1 MASTNKFG
9 TSSLRETIQQVL
21 DDNEDESSFNANG
34 NPITNLGDP
43 VNDNDAATKSYVD
56 NSNNLKVSK
65 SGDSMSGTLNM
76 STNRIIG
83 LPTTILDASS
93 DSDAVSKKIMI
104 DVAAGLQSNAL
115 QRAGGS
121 MNGQIDMNS
130 NKIVNL
136 ADPTSGQDAAS
147 KYYIDTALNGY
158 LGKFGTTAQGDLM
171 VSIAADTIRNIGCNN
186 INAGKTLRLY
196 VGDTNNFF
204 QYGVD
209 SLTLDTSA
217 GILVKQGTNNVMSIG
232 NSTSDPSAHF
242 YQNIKMEQK
251 YITNLHDPS
260 SNQDAS
266 TKSYTDTA
274 DNLRVLKAG
283 DTMSGTLNMSNSQ
296 ITNLASPTNGGDASN
311 KSYVDSKL
319 IKSSSGVIPVLGTD
333 YNNRCGAI
341 VTCSQDYNSQFR
353 AWQMFA
359 HGLANGSND
368 FATVVSPTY
377 PVIVQIQLANAVSIW
392 QIAIRGRISVSSAF
406 TAWQLRG
413 SVDGTT
419 YVTLIN
425 STQTLTSGVGSVT
438 PIYLIPVSPVNTNA
452 FKYFQLYFTAA
463 NGTSSPGI
471 SYCQLYQYDTLY

>member
-9 TSSLRETIQQVL
+9 TSSLRETIQQVF
-21 DDNEDESSFNANG
+21 DENEDESSFNANG
-34 NPITNLGDP
+34 NPITNLGEPD
-43 VNDNDAATKSYVD
+43 NDNDAATKSYVD

-115 QRAGGS
+115 QRAGDS

-196 VGDTNNFF
+196 LGDTNNLF

-217 GILVKQGTNNVMSIG
+217 GILVKQGTNNVM
-232 NSTSDPSAHF
+232 
-242 YQNIKMEQK
+242 
-251 YITNLHDPS
+251 
-260 SNQDAS
+260 
-266 TKSYTDTA
+266 
-274 DNLRVLKAG
+274 
-283 DTMSGTLNMSNSQ
+283 
-296 ITNLASPTNGGDASN
+296 
-311 KSYVDSKL
+311 
-319 IKSSSGVIPVLGTD
+319 
-333 YNNRCGAI
+333 
-341 VTCSQDYNSQFR
+341 
-353 AWQMFA
+353 
-359 HGLANGSND
+359 
-368 FATVVSPTY
+368 
-377 PVIVQIQLANAVSIW
+377 
-392 QIAIRGRISVSSAF
+392 
-406 TAWQLRG
+406 
-413 SVDGTT
+413 
-419 YVTLIN
+419 
-425 STQTLTSGVGSVT
+425 
-438 PIYLIPVSPVNTNA
+438 
-452 FKYFQLYFTAA
+452 
-463 NGTSSPGI
+463 
-471 SYCQLYQYDTLY
+471 